1 LQKLIPLFNESIP
14 SHNMKQVYR
23 KGLKHI
29 VVAEAPEPMVTA
41 NHVLVNPV
49 FSLISSGTESASLH
63 EAILKEVAENPSQL
77 RKVWDAVKSM
87 GPISTIA
94 EVRAKFEEYA
104 TLGYAGAG
112 IVLERHQSVT
122 EVAVGD
128 RVAYGGE
135 GTGHGETILASRNL
149 IVKVPDEVPFQHACF
164 TTLGSIALNSIR
176 ISEVGVGDVV
186 AVIGLG
192 LVGQLVAQLARLQ
205 GARVIGIDLR
215 SDRVELARRSGM
227 DHGLDGSLPIPDE
240 VSAITN
246 GLGADCVIVAAA
258 SKSAAPCHMALEI
271 CRDRGSIVIVGAVEI
286 SFPWGEMYA
295 KEIRLSMSRAYG
307 PGSYDPEYEVRG
319 RDYPIAYVRWTE
331 KRNMEE
337 FLRLVALGRI
347 DLQSLITHEFNLEE
361 APRAYQVVKDPA
373 ASSLGV
379 LLRYPERNSAN
390 DSKKSTGQ
398 LKVNLPSSAAKSDL
412 KVGLV
417 GAGNLARWAHLP
429 VLSKLRNV
437 SLHAVCSASGA
448 RGNTYARR
456 FGAAYFCSDYREV
469 LDDPQIDVV
478 MVLSR
483 NQHHFSQAFEALM
496 AGKHVF
502 VEKPMALTEAECR
515 KLYNAVVVS
524 GNQLTV
530 GFNRRF
536 APFYKE
542 LKQSLRQRTGPAV
555 INCRV
560 SSPGISGAY
569 WMADPSIG
577 GAIIGE
583 AVHFVDLMYWLLES
597 EPINVSAY
605 SLPTGKTD
613 PIGENNLVATLRFAD
628 GSIGSLNYSTIGSK
642 KATGERV
649 EVFADGLTSM
659 VQDFKRFKSI
669 SNFKRTR
676 ATMWA
681 YKGYEDQLRSFFE
694 NVARGESP
702 AITVRDGARAT
713 LVCLEMLKSA
723 ATLSPREI
731 NLEALLTGDMED
743 FLAPNGEY
751 VSER

>member
-1 LQKLIPLFNESIP
+1 
-14 SHNMKQVYR
+14 MKQVFR

-49 FSLISSGTESASLH
+49 YSLISSGTESASIH
-63 EAILKEVAENPSQL
+63 EGIIKEVAENPSQL
-77 RKVWDAVKSM
+77 RKVWDGLKSM
-87 GPISTIA
+87 GPMPTIT
-94 EVRAKFEEYA
+94 EVRAKFKEYA
-104 TLGYAGAG
+104 ALGYVGAG
-112 IVLERHQSVT
+112 IICERHPSVN
-122 EVAVGD
+122 EFKVGD

-135 GTGHGETILASRNL
+135 GTGHGQTILASRNL
-149 IVKVPDEVPFQHACF
+149 VVRVPDEVPFQHACF

-215 SDRVELARRSGM
+215 SDRVNLARKSGVE
-227 DHGLDGSLPIPDE
+227 HGLDGGVSIVDE

-258 SKSAAPCHMALEI
+258 SKSSAPCELALQI
-271 CRDRGSIVIVGAVEI
+271 CRDRGSIVIVGAVEM
-286 SFPWGEMYA
+286 SFPWSEMYM
-295 KEIRLSMSRAYG
+295 KEIKLLMSRAYG
-307 PGSYDPEYEVRG
+307 PGSYDPDYEVRG
-319 RDYPIAYVRWTE
+319 QDYPIAYVRWTE

-337 FLRLVALGRI
+337 FLRLVAQGRI
-347 DLQSLITHEFNLEE
+347 DLQSLITHEFNLED
-361 APRAYQVVKDPA
+361 APQAYKTVMDG
-373 ASSLGV
+373 ASNSLGV
-379 LLRYPERNSAN
+379 LLRYPEPIHVNGGEKR
-390 DSKKSTGQ
+390 TPVRR
-398 LKVNLPSSAAKSDL
+398 VNLKNNSAKSDL
-412 KVGLV
+412 KVALV

-429 VLSKLRNV
+429 ALAKIPHA
-437 SLHAVCSASGA
+437 SLHAVYSGSPA

-456 FGAAYFCSDYREV
+456 FGASYFTSEYKQI

-483 NQHHFSQAFEALM
+483 NQHHFSQAYEALR

-515 KLYNAVVVS
+515 DLYQAVADS

-536 APFYKE
+536 APFYMDLKE
-542 LKQSLRQRTGPAV
+542 SLKGRTGPVV
-555 INCRV
+555 INCRM
-560 SSPGISGAY
+560 SSPGISGSY

-597 EPINVSAY
+597 EPVNVSAY
-605 SLPTGKTD
+605 CLPTGKTD
-613 PIGENNLVATLRFAD
+613 PIGENNMVATFRFAD

-642 KATGERV
+642 KAQGEQV
-649 EVFADGLTSM
+649 EVFAKGVTSS

-669 SNFKRTR
+669 SNFKQTKS
-676 ATMWA
+676 TLWA
-681 YKGYEDQLRSFFE
+681 HKGYEAQLSSFFR
-694 NVARGESP
+694 NLARGESP
-702 AITVRDGARAT
+702 EITVRDGARAT
-713 LVCLEMLKSA
+713 LVCVEMLRSA
-723 ATLSPREI
+723 QTLTSREI
-731 NLEALLTGDMED
+731 NLDGLLTGEPEV
-743 FLAPNGEY
+743 L
-751 VSER
+751 VS

>member
-1 LQKLIPLFNESIP
+1 
-14 SHNMKQVYR
+14 MKQVFR

-29 VVAEAPEPMVTA
+29 VVAEAPEPMVIP

-49 FSLISSGTESASLH
+49 YSLISSGTESASIH
-63 EAILKEVAENPSQL
+63 EGIIREVAENPSQL
-77 RKVWDAVKSM
+77 RKVWEGVKAM
-87 GPISTIA
+87 GPIATIS
-94 EVRAKFEEYA
+94 EVRAKFQEYA

-112 IVLERHQSVT
+112 LISSLHPSVS
-122 EVAVGD
+122 EFKIGD

-135 GTGHGETILASRNL
+135 GTGHGQTILASRNL
-149 IVKVPDEVPFQHACF
+149 IVRVPEEVPFQHACF
-164 TTLGSIALNSIR
+164 TTLGSIALNSVR
-176 ISEVGVGDVV
+176 IAEVGVGDVV

-215 SDRVELARRSGM
+215 SQRVELARKLGV
-227 DHGLDGSLPIPDE
+227 DDGLDGSGSIPDA
-240 VSAITN
+240 VSSITN

-258 SKSAAPCHMALEI
+258 SKSAAPCELALQI
-271 CRDRGSIVIVGAVEI
+271 CRDRGSIVIVGAVEMQ
-286 SFPWGEMYA
+286 FPWSEMYM
-295 KEIRLSMSRAYG
+295 KEIRVLMSRAYG
-307 PGSYDPEYEVRG
+307 PGSYDPEYEVHG

-347 DLQSLITHEFNLEE
+347 DIQSLISHEFGLED
-361 APRAYQVVKDPA
+361 APQAYRTVMDPA
-373 ASSLGV
+373 SSSLGV
-379 LLRYPERNSAN
+379 LLRYPEPITVNGSEKPAPQRR
-390 DSKKSTGQ
+390 
-398 LKVNLPSSAAKSDL
+398 VNLKGHAGKSDL

-429 VLSKLRNV
+429 ALSNIPNV

-456 FGAAYFCSDYREV
+456 FGASYFCSDYRQM

-483 NQHHFSQAFEALM
+483 NQHHFSQAYDALM

-502 VEKPMALTEAECR
+502 VEKPMALTEDECR
-515 KLYNAVVVS
+515 ELYKAVAIT

-536 APFYKE
+536 APFYKD
-542 LKQSLRQRTGPAV
+542 LKQSLQGRTGPVV
-555 INCRV
+555 INCRMN
-560 SSPGISGAY
+560 SPGISGSY

-583 AVHFVDLMYWLLES
+583 AVHFVDLMYWLVGA

-605 SLPTGKTD
+605 CLPTGKTD
-613 PIGENNLVATLRFAD
+613 PVGENNLVATFRFAD

-642 KATGERV
+642 KAQGEQV
-649 EVFADGLTSM
+649 EVFAKGVTSS
-659 VQDFKRFKSI
+659 VQDFKRFKSV
-669 SNFKRTR
+669 SNFKHTKS
-676 ATMWA
+676 TLWA
-681 YKGYEDQLRSFFE
+681 HKGYEAQLSSFFRSL
-694 NVARGESP
+694 ATGESP
-702 AITVRDGARAT
+702 EITVRDGARAT
-713 LVCLEMLKSA
+713 LVCVEMLRSA
-723 ATLSPREI
+723 QTLTSREI
-731 NLEALLTGDMED
+731 NLDALLTGE
-743 FLAPNGEY
+743 
-751 VSER
+751 SEVFIS

>member
-1 LQKLIPLFNESIP
+1 
-14 SHNMKQVYR
+14 MKQVFR

-29 VVAEAPEPMVTA
+29 VVAEAPEPMVTP

-49 FSLISSGTESASLH
+49 YSLISSGTESASIH
-63 EAILKEVAENPSQL
+63 EGIIKEVAENPSQL
-77 RKVWDAVKSM
+77 RKVWDGVKAM

-94 EVRAKFEEYA
+94 EVRAKFKEYA

-112 IVLERHQSVT
+112 VVSDLHPSVT
-122 EVAVGD
+122 EFTVGD

-135 GTGHGETILASRNL
+135 GTGHGQTILASRNL
-149 IVKVPDEVPFQHACF
+149 IVRVPDQVPFQHACF

-215 SDRVELARRSGM
+215 SHRVELARKSGV
-227 DHGLDGSLPIPDE
+227 DHGLDGSGSIPE
-240 VSAITN
+240 AVSAITN

-258 SKSAAPCHMALEI
+258 SKSSAPCELALQI
-271 CRDRGSIVIVGAVEI
+271 CRDRGSIVIVGAVEMQ
-286 SFPWGEMYA
+286 FPWSEMYM
-295 KEIRLSMSRAYG
+295 KEIKVLMSRAYG

-319 RDYPIAYVRWTE
+319 HDYPIAYVRWTE

-347 DLQSLITHEFNLEE
+347 DIQSLISHEFGLED
-361 APRAYQVVKDPA
+361 APQAYRTVMDPA
-373 ASSLGV
+373 SSSLGV
-379 LLRYPERNSAN
+379 LLRYPEPITVDGS
-390 DSKKSTGQ
+390 SKPEPQ
-398 LKVNLPSSAAKSDL
+398 RRVNLKGHSGKSDL
-412 KVGLV
+412 KVALI

-429 VLSKLRNV
+429 SLSKIPHA
-437 SLHAVCSASGA
+437 SLYAVCSASGA

-456 FGAAYFCSDYREV
+456 FGASYFCSDYRRI
-469 LDDPQIDVV
+469 LDDPKVDVV

-483 NQHHFSQAFEALM
+483 NQHHFSQAYDALV

-502 VEKPMALTEAECR
+502 VEKPMALTEDECR
-515 KLYNAVVVS
+515 ELYKAVAIT

-536 APFYKE
+536 APFYKD
-542 LKQSLRQRTGPAV
+542 LKQSLQGRTGPVV
-555 INCRV
+555 INCRMN
-560 SSPGISGAY
+560 SPGISGSY

-583 AVHFVDLMYWLLES
+583 AVHFVDLMYWLVEA

-605 SLPTGKTD
+605 CLPTGKTD
-613 PIGENNLVATLRFAD
+613 PVGENNMVATFRFAD

-642 KATGERV
+642 RAQGEQV
-649 EVFADGLTSM
+649 EVFAKGVTST
-659 VQDFKRFKSI
+659 VQDFKRFKSV
-669 SNFKRTR
+669 SNFKHTKS
-676 ATMWA
+676 TLWA
-681 YKGYEDQLRSFFE
+681 HKGYEEQLSSFFRSL
-694 NVARGESP
+694 ATGESP

-713 LVCLEMLKSA
+713 LVCVEMLRSA
-723 ATLSPREI
+723 QTLTPREI
-731 NLEALLTGDMED
+731 NLDALLTGETEV
-743 FLAPNGEY
+743 LI
-751 VSER
+751 S

>member
-1 LQKLIPLFNESIP
+1 MAVSPLQRQIRRPKESIP
-14 SHNMKQVYR
+14 SQMKQVFR

-29 VVAEAPEPMVTA
+29 VVAAAPEPMVTP

-49 FSLISSGTESASLH
+49 YSLISSGTESASIH
-63 EAILKEVAENPSQL
+63 EGIIREVAENPSQL
-77 RKVWDAVKSM
+77 RKVWEGVKAM
-87 GPISTIA
+87 GPLPTVA
-94 EVRAKFEEYA
+94 EVRAKFKEYA
-104 TLGYAGAG
+104 ALGYAGAG
-112 IVLERHQSVT
+112 IISDRHPSVT
-122 EVAVGD
+122 EVTVGD

-135 GTGHGETILASRNL
+135 GTGHGQTILASRNL
-149 IVKVPDEVPFQHACF
+149 IVKVPDNVPFQHACF

-186 AVIGLG
+186 AVVGLG

-215 SDRVELARRSGM
+215 TDRVELARKSGV
-227 DHGLDGSLPIPDE
+227 DHGLDGSYPIAE
-240 VSAITN
+240 VVRSLTN

-258 SKSAAPCHMALEI
+258 SKSSAPCELALEI
-271 CRDRGSIVIVGAVEI
+271 CRDRGSIVIVGAVEM
-286 SFPWGEMYA
+286 SFPWAEMYT
-295 KEIRLSMSRAYG
+295 KEIRLLMSRAYG

-337 FLRLVALGRI
+337 FLRLVSLGRI
-347 DLQSLITHEFNLEE
+347 DLQSLITHEFGLEE
-361 APRAYQVVKDPA
+361 APSAYRTVMDPT
-373 ASSLGV
+373 SNSLGV
-379 LLRYPERNSAN
+379 LLRYPERDALAVSER
-390 DSKKSTGQ
+390 SERR
-398 LKVNLPSSAAKSDL
+398 VNLPNHTPKSSL
-412 KVGLV
+412 KVALV

-429 VLSKLRNV
+429 GLSKIPNV

-456 FGAAYFCSDYREV
+456 FGAAYFCSDYQQV
-469 LDDPQIDVV
+469 LEDPEIDVV

-483 NQHHFSQAFEALM
+483 NQHHFSQTFEALM

-502 VEKPMALTEAECR
+502 VEKPMALTEAECHE
-515 KLYNAVVVS
+515 LYNAVVVS
-524 GNQLTV
+524 GSQLTV

-542 LKQSLRQRTGPAV
+542 LKQSLRKRTSPAV

-597 EPINVSAY
+597 EPVNVSAY

-613 PIGENNLVATLRFAD
+613 PIGENNLVATFRFAD

-642 KATGERV
+642 RAPGERV
-649 EVFADGLTSM
+649 EVFAEGVTSM
-659 VQDFKRFKSI
+659 VQDFKEFKSV
-669 SNFKRTR
+669 SNTKRSRT
-676 ATMWA
+676 TWWA
-681 YKGYEDQLRSFFE
+681 HKGYEDQLRSFFDSI
-694 NVARGESP
+694 AQGKSP

-713 LVCLEMLKSA
+713 VVCLEMLKSA
-723 ATLSPREI
+723 QTLTPREI
-731 NLEALLTGDMED
+731 NLEAVLTRIFKNDGGFD
-743 FLAPNGEY
+743 
-751 VSER
+751 

>member
-1 LQKLIPLFNESIP
+1 
-14 SHNMKQVYR
+14 MKQVFR
-23 KGLKHI
+23 KGLSHI
-29 VVAEAPEPMVTA
+29 VVAEAPEPIVTA

-49 FSLISSGTESASLH
+49 YSLISSGTESASIH
-63 EAILKEVAENPSQL
+63 EGVFKEVAENPSQL
-77 RKVWDAVKSM
+77 RKVWDGVKSM
-87 GPISTIA
+87 GPLSTFA
-94 EVRAKFEEYA
+94 EVRAKFQEYA
-104 TLGYAGAG
+104 ALGYAGAG
-112 IVLERHQSVT
+112 VVSARHPSVT
-122 EVAVGD
+122 EVEIGE

-135 GTGHGETILASRNL
+135 GTGHGQTILASRNL
-149 IVKVPDEVPFQHACF
+149 VVKVPDNVPFQQACF

-186 AVIGLG
+186 AVVGLG
-192 LVGQLVAQLARLQ
+192 LVGQLIAQLARLQ

-215 SDRVELARRSGM
+215 SDRVELARKLGL
-227 DHGLDGSLPIPDE
+227 DHGLDGSFSIAQE
-240 VSAITN
+240 VRSLTD

-258 SKSAAPCHMALEI
+258 SKSSAPCELALEL
-271 CRDRGSIVIVGAVEI
+271 CKDRGTIVVVGAVEM
-286 SFPWGEMYA
+286 SFPWSDMYM
-295 KEIRLSMSRAYG
+295 KEIRLLMSRAYG

-337 FLRLVALGRI
+337 FLRLVSIGRV
-347 DLQSLITHEFNLEE
+347 DLEPLITHEFELEE
-361 APRAYQVVKDPA
+361 APNAYRTVMDPE
-373 ASSLGV
+373 SNSLGV
-379 LLRYPERNSAN
+379 VLRYPERNSLQVTEDA
-390 DSKKSTGQ
+390 Q
-398 LKVNLPSSAAKSDL
+398 LRVNLPRRTAKSSL

-429 VLSKLRNV
+429 SLSKIPNV

-456 FGAAYFCSDYREV
+456 FGAAYFCSDYKQI
-469 LDDPQIDVV
+469 LDDPEIDVV

-483 NQHHFSQAFEALM
+483 NQHHFSQAYEALM

-502 VEKPMALTEAECR
+502 VEKPMAVTEEECR
-515 KLYNAVVVS
+515 ELNNAVVTS

-605 SLPTGKTD
+605 SLPTGKKD

-642 KATGERV
+642 RAGGERI
-649 EVFADGLTSM
+649 EVFAEGVTAM
-659 VQDFKRFKSI
+659 VQDFKQFQAV
-669 SNFKRTR
+669 SNIKRSRSTW
-676 ATMWA
+676 WA
-681 YKGYEDQLRSFFE
+681 YKGYDDQLRSFFDSI
-694 NVARGESP
+694 AAGKSP

-713 LVCLEMLKSA
+713 VVCLEMLKSA
-723 ATLSPREI
+723 QTLTAREI
-731 NLEALLTGDMED
+731 DLDAM
-743 FLAPNGEY
+743 
-751 VSER
+751 V

>member
-1 LQKLIPLFNESIP
+1 
-14 SHNMKQVYR
+14 MKQVFR

-29 VVAEAPEPMVTA
+29 VVAEAPEPMVRP

-49 FSLISSGTESASLH
+49 YSLISSGTESASIH
-63 EAILKEVAENPSQL
+63 EGILKEVAENPSQL
-77 RKVWDAVKSM
+77 RKVWDGLKGM
-87 GPISTIA
+87 GPFSTIN
-94 EVRAKFEEYA
+94 EVRAKFQEYA
-104 TLGYAGAG
+104 VLGYAGAG
-112 IVLERHQSVT
+112 IIAEKHPSVT
-122 EVAVGD
+122 GVEVGD

-135 GTGHGETILASRNL
+135 GTGHGETILASENL
-149 IVKVPDEVPFQHACF
+149 IVRVPDEVRFQHACF

-215 SDRVELARRSGM
+215 SDRVELARKSGL
-227 DHGLDGSLPIPDE
+227 DHGLDGSISLAEE

-258 SKSAAPCHMALEI
+258 SKSSAPCQMALDI
-271 CRDRGSIVIVGAVEI
+271 CRDRGRIVIVGAVEM
-286 SFPWGEMYA
+286 SFPWAEMYA
-295 KEIRLSMSRAYG
+295 KEIQLLMSRAYG
-307 PGSYDPEYEVRG
+307 PGSYDPDYEVRG

-347 DLQSLITHEFNLEE
+347 DLQSLISHEFDLED
-361 APRAYQVVKDPA
+361 APRAYQAVMDPT
-373 ASSLGV
+373 STSLGV
-379 LLRYPERNSAN
+379 LLRYPERNVN
-390 DSKKSTGQ
+390 DSEKFTPQ
-398 LKVNLPSSAAKSDL
+398 LRVNLPSRSAKSNL
-412 KVGLV
+412 KVALI

-429 VLSKLRNV
+429 SLSKIPGV
-437 SLHAVCSASGA
+437 SLHAVCSGSGA
-448 RGNTYARR
+448 RGNSYARR
-456 FGAAYFCSDYREV
+456 FGASYFCSDYRQI

-483 NQHHFSQAFEALM
+483 NQHHFSQAYEALM

-502 VEKPMALTEAECR
+502 VEKPMALTESECR
-515 KLYNAVVVS
+515 ELYNAVVAS

-542 LKQSLRQRTGPAV
+542 LKHSLARRTGPAV

-560 SSPGISGAY
+560 SSPGISGTY

-583 AVHFVDLMYWLLES
+583 AVHFADLMYWLLES
-597 EPINVSAY
+597 EPVNVSAY
-605 SLPTGKTD
+605 CLPTGKKD
-613 PIGENNLVATLRFAD
+613 PVGENNMVATLRFAD

-642 KATGERV
+642 KAPGEQV
-649 EVFADGLTSM
+649 EVFAEGITAT
-659 VQDFKRFKSI
+659 VQDFKRFKSV
-669 SNFKRTR
+669 SSLQRRRT
-676 ATMWA
+676 TMWP
-681 YKGYEDQLRSFFE
+681 YKGYEAQLRSFFDCI
-694 NVARGESP
+694 ARGESP
-702 AITVRDGARAT
+702 TVTVRDGARAT

-723 ATLSPREI
+723 QTLAAREIDLQAILSGDTEQSVAHPREF
-731 NLEALLTGDMED
+731 A
-743 FLAPNGEY
+743 
-751 VSER
+751 